1 MAEMNVT
8 CSNTLRLCA
17 CLTVDAMCCP
27 LCCGC
32 CCGCCGSC
40 KPFTYDTFSE
50 MTGETEELKAEER
63 CMATGLVQTYACVS
77 MTITGCGCCWAC
89 CGTATCCAK
98 CAIDQFAKNMDSD
111 KKAKQSPN
119 VAPAPAPQQMTR
131 GSSQAPAPQKIVT
144 IPNRR
149 MAPNKVAP
157 VPVVQVA

>member
-1 MAEMNVT
+1 
-8 CSNTLRLCA
+8 
-17 CLTVDAMCCP
+17 
-27 LCCGC
+27 
-32 CCGCCGSC
+32 
-40 KPFTYDTFSE
+40 
-50 MTGETEELKAEER
+50 
-63 CMATGLVQTYACVS
+63 
-77 MTITGCGCCWAC
+77 
-89 CGTATCCAK
+89 
-98 CAIDQFAKNMDSD
+98 MDSD